1 MTAMIEKKA
10 GLDGVVAADS
20 AISHVDGDA
29 SKLIYRG
36 YMIEDLAENCKFS
49 EVAHLL
55 WHGKLPTAH
64 QQAELERNLAAH
76 RPLSERM
83 VRILSAMPASA
94 PPMSLLRTCVS
105 AIGLEDPRAESNE
118 FETNL
123 EIAIELTAQVASVI
137 AAIRRLRRG
146 LQPVEPEPGMSHA
159 ASFLHMLS
167 GEVPDDFAAEIF
179 DDCLI
184 LHAEHGF
191 NASTFTARVIAATL
205 SDTYSA
211 ITGAIG
217 ALRGPLHGGAN
228 MKVMLML
235 EEIGE
240 PSKAADYV
248 KDLLAR
254 KQKVMGFG
262 HRVYKTED
270 PRARILRRWS
280 QELGERLGNTKW
292 FEMSSI
298 IEKVM
303 FEEKGIMC
311 NVDFYSASVYTLL
324 GIPADLFT
332 PIFALSRTTGWTAH
346 ILEQYSNNRL
356 IRPLCNYVGPIGL
369 KVIPINE
376 RG

>member
-1 MTAMIEKKA
+1 MTQLVEKKA
-10 GLDGVVAADS
+10 GLEGVVAANS
-20 AISHVDGDA
+20 SISHVDGEA
-29 SKLIYRG
+29 GKLIYRG
-36 YMIEDLAENCKFS
+36 YTIGDLAAHCRFS
-49 EVAHLL
+49 EVAYLL
-55 WHGKLPTAH
+55 WHGRLPNANEL
-64 QQAELERNLAAH
+64 AELERSLGAH

-83 VRILSAMPASA
+83 MKVLTTLPVSA

-118 FETNL
+118 FDTNL
-123 EIAIELTAQVASVI
+123 EIAIELTAQMSSVI
-137 AAIRRLRRG
+137 AAVRRLRRG
-146 LQPVEPEPGMSHA
+146 LEPIEPEPGMTHA
-159 ASFLHMLS
+159 GSFLHMLT
-167 GEVPDDFAAEIF
+167 GRMPDDIAQHVF

-191 NASTFTARVIAATL
+191 NASTFTARVTAATL

-228 MKVMLML
+228 MKVMKML

-254 KQKVMGFG
+254 KQRVMGFG

-270 PRARILRRWS
+270 PRAVILRDWS
-280 QELGERLGNTKW
+280 RKLGESLGDTKW

-298 IEKVM
+298 IEKIM
-303 FEEKGIMC
+303 LEEKGLHC
-311 NVDFYSASVYTLL
+311 NVDFYSASVYRLL
-324 GIPADLFT
+324 KIPPDLFT
-332 PIFALSRTTGWTAH
+332 PIFALARTTGWTAH
-346 ILEQYSNNRL
+346 VLEQYSNNRL
-356 IRPLCNYVGPIGL
+356 IRPLCKYVGPVGL
-369 KVIPINE
+369 KVVPIE
-376 RG
+376 DR